1 MSPQT
6 AVPKAAHR
14 GQGAR
19 DAADIYGHLGPKA
32 PGAYSVYRLSLHGNG
47 RTRDTTSRTGDT
59 AGAPEKC

>member
-1 MSPQT
+1 MSP
-6 AVPKAAHR
+6 PAARVEAADPGHHAP
-14 GQGAR
+14 GT
-19 DAADIYGHLGPKA
+19 ADIYGHLGPKA